1 MKKFFLLLGLMVML
15 VACGGGQAS
24 EPLPTPLPPTAEPV
38 VVSVEQTAVSPT
50 ETAAPPPAPPTMAPV
65 PTSTPVV
72 AAPIEGVVLQTL
84 ADFGTDRNPLTGELV
99 EDKSLLQKR
108 PLAIKL
114 SNSPP
119 IYTRPQ
125 SGLNDADWIYEH
137 TTEGAIT
144 RFTAIFYGKLPPRV
158 GPIRSARLIDLEL
171 PAMYDAALAFSG
183 ASNGV
188 LSRLAQVDF
197 QPRILYA
204 TEPGYYRTGED
215 KPFEHTL
222 YGDPLQFHQDL
233 ATKGLDIAPTFTT
246 VNAFSSVPPA
256 AGQSASAVR
265 VDYDW
270 TVIDWRY
277 DEASGEYLRWAD
289 DQIHADGNTGEQ
301 VAVSNVVIISPNH
314 VEDGEICE
322 EVRDG
327 VCAHLSIQVQLWGSG
342 AASVFRD
349 GQQYNVTWQR
359 QGRTDSLTFTDS
371 AGNPFPLQIGNSWVQ
386 VVPNWLTN
394 PVTVTP

>member
-1 MKKFFLLLGLMVML
+1 MKKFILFLGLLLTLA
-15 VACGGGQAS
+15 ACGGGDS
-24 EPLPTPLPPTAEPV
+24 EALPTPLPPTAEPV
-38 VVSVEQTAVSPT
+38 AVVGQPTTAVSPT

-65 PTSTPVV
+65 LTSTPAAV
-72 AAPIEGVVLQTL
+72 ATATGVLLQTL

-99 EDKSLLQKR
+99 ADKSLLGKR

-119 IYTRPQ
+119 VYTRPQ

-144 RFTAIFYGKLPPRV
+144 RFTAIFYGKLPARV

-171 PAMYDAALAFSG
+171 PAMYDASLVFSG

-188 LSRLAQVDF
+188 LGRLSRVDF
-197 QPRILYA
+197 QPRILYSN
-204 TEPGYYRTGED
+204 EPGYYRTGED
-215 KPFEHTL
+215 KPLEHTL
-222 YGDPLQFHQDL
+222 YGDPLKFHEAL
-233 ATKGLDIAPTFTT
+233 AAKGLDVAPTFTT
-246 VNAFSSVPPA
+246 VNAFSSEPPTG
-256 AGQSASAVR
+256 GQPASAVR

-277 DEASGEYLRWAD
+277 DEANGEYLRWAD
-289 DQIHADGNTGEQ
+289 GEIHADGNSGEQ

-322 EVRDG
+322 EVQNG

>member
-1 MKKFFLLLGLMVML
+1 
-15 VACGGGQAS
+15 
-24 EPLPTPLPPTAEPV
+24 
-38 VVSVEQTAVSPT
+38 
-50 ETAAPPPAPPTMAPV
+50 MAPV

>member
-1 MKKFFLLLGLMVML
+1 MKKFSLFFVLLLTLA
-15 VACGGGQAS
+15 ACGGGES
-24 EPLPTPLPPTAEPV
+24 ETLPTPLPPTPVAQEPP
-38 VVSVEQTAVSPT
+38 TAVPAT
-50 ETAAPPPAPPTMAPV
+50 ETAAPPPAPPTLPPI
-65 PTSTPVV
+65 PTNTP
-72 AAPIEGVVLQTL
+72 AAPLPTDGVVLQTL

-188 LSRLAQVDF
+188 LGRLSQVDF
-197 QPRILYA
+197 NSRILYSN
-204 TEPGYYRTGED
+204 EPGYYRTGED
-215 KPFEHTL
+215 KPLEHTL
-222 YGDPLQFHQDL
+222 YGDPLKFHEAL
-233 ATKGLDIAPTFTT
+233 ATKGLDVAPTFTT
-246 VNAFSSVPPA
+246 VNAFSSQPPA
-256 AGQSASAVR
+256 GGQPASELR

-277 DEASGEYLRWAD
+277 DAASGEYLRWAD
-289 DQIHADGNTGEQ
+289 GEIHADGNSGEQ
-301 VAVSNVVIISPNH
+301 VAVANVVIVTPNH
-314 VEDGEICE
+314 QEDGEICE
-322 EVRDG
+322 EVQNG
-327 VCAHLSIQVQLWGSG
+327 VCAHLSMQIQLWGSG
-342 AASVFRD
+342 AAAVFRD

-359 QGRTDSLTFTDS
+359 QGRNDSLTFTDS